1 MRYCENCGASLKETA
16 KFCDQCGAPVKAGEE
31 VKKYC
36 KNCQAQLE
44 QGALFCPECGY
55 RAVEDPEP
63 TPGPEP
69 TPDPEPTPVPNPTP
83 GPEPIPEPTPDPPN
97 PQKNAPALI
106 SVGLHAFRTALIAV
120 VMSFAGAIWM
130 AEESSWMDF
139 AEAFLLIGAIGM
151 IAWLIAVF
159 LFAITRNYQKA
170 AQRERDP
177 QRQRLLERQAGF
189 LETFGYLLVF
199 FAPLVQAFACLYL

>member
-36 KNCQAQLE
+36 KNCHAQLE

-69 TPDPEPTPVPNPTP
+69 TPDPEPTPIPDPTP
-83 GPEPIPEPTPDPPN
+83 VPPN
-97 PQKNAPALI
+97 PQENAPALI
-106 SVGLHAFRTALIAV
+106 SVGLHAFWTALIAV
-120 VMSFAGAIWM
+120 VMSCAGAIWM

-139 AEAFLLIGAIGM
+139 GEAFLLIGIMGLVG
-151 IAWLIAVF
+151 WLIAVGF
-159 LFAITRNYQKA
+159 FAIARNYQKA

-189 LETFGYLLVF
+189 VAPFGYLLAL
-199 FAPLVQAFACLYL
+199 FAPLVLAFVCLYL

>member
-1 MRYCENCGASLKETA
+1 MQYCENCGALLRENA
-16 KFCDQCGAPVKAGEE
+16 KFCDQCGASVKAGEE

-69 TPDPEPTPVPNPTP
+69 TPDPEPTPIPDPTP
-83 GPEPIPEPTPDPPN
+83 VPPN
-97 PQKNAPALI
+97 PQENAPALI
-106 SVGLHAFRTALIAV
+106 SVGLHAFWTALIAV
-120 VMSFAGAIWM
+120 VMSCAGAIWM

-139 AEAFLLIGAIGM
+139 GEAFLLIGIMGLVG
-151 IAWLIAVF
+151 WLIAVGF
-159 LFAITRNYQKA
+159 FAIARNYQKA

-189 LETFGYLLVF
+189 VAPFGYLLAL
-199 FAPLVQAFACLYL
+199 FAPLVLAFVCLYL

>member
-1 MRYCENCGASLKETA
+1 MYCENCGASLKETA

-36 KNCQAQLE
+36 KNCHAQLE

-63 TPGPEP
+63 TPDPEPMPEPEP
-69 TPDPEPTPVPNPTP
+69 TPIPDPTPVP
-83 GPEPIPEPTPDPPN
+83 PN
-97 PQKNAPALI
+97 PQENAPALI

-120 VMSFAGAIWM
+120 VMSCAGAIWM

-139 AEAFLLIGAIGM
+139 GEAFLLIGIMGLVG
-151 IAWLIAVF
+151 WLIAVGF
-159 LFAITRNYQKA
+159 FAIARNYQKA

-189 LETFGYLLVF
+189 VAPFGYLLAL
-199 FAPLVQAFACLYL
+199 FAPLVLAFVCLYL

>member
-36 KNCQAQLE
+36 KNCHAQLE

-63 TPGPEP
+63 TPDPEP
-69 TPDPEPTPVPNPTP
+69 MPIPDPTPVP
-83 GPEPIPEPTPDPPN
+83 PN
-97 PQKNAPALI
+97 PQENAPALI
-106 SVGLHAFRTALIAV
+106 SVGLHAFWTALIAV
-120 VMSFAGAIWM
+120 VMSCAGAIWM

>member
-69 TPDPEPTPVPNPTP
+69 TPDPEPTPIPDPTP
-83 GPEPIPEPTPDPPN
+83 VPPN
-97 PQKNAPALI
+97 PQENAPALI

-120 VMSFAGAIWM
+120 VMSCAGAIWM

-139 AEAFLLIGAIGM
+139 GEAFLLIGAMGLVG
-151 IAWLIAVF
+151 WLIAVGS
-159 LFAITRNYQKA
+159 FAIARNYQ
-170 AQRERDP
+170 
-177 QRQRLLERQAGF
+177 
-189 LETFGYLLVF
+189 
-199 FAPLVQAFACLYL
+199 

>member
-1 MRYCENCGASLKETA
+1 MRSW
-16 KFCDQCGAPVKAGEE
+16 
-31 VKKYC
+31 
-36 KNCQAQLE
+36 
-44 QGALFCPECGY
+44 
-55 RAVEDPEP
+55 
-63 TPGPEP
+63 
-69 TPDPEPTPVPNPTP
+69 
-83 GPEPIPEPTPDPPN
+83 
-97 PQKNAPALI
+97 
-106 SVGLHAFRTALIAV
+106 SRTALIAV
-120 VMSFAGAIWM
+120 VMSFAGALWM
-130 AEESSWMDF
+130 AAESSWMDF

-170 AQRERDP
+170 AQRESDP